1 MVHATSRV
9 KGVFK
14 PSDYPDVLDE
24 ATQKDLNNLF
34 ETLFPQSEKPEI
46 AGNHAAFAMVARNPR
61 LALLVV
67 KLSYY
72 IVREMPWTTQRS
84 DLRELAIETLNFHFK
99 CDFSFQA
106 HLRVAQ
112 AAGIGVEL
120 VAAIPY
126 WRTANVFNEEQR
138 LVIEY
143 TLAVVAGEVP
153 DELFSRVV
161 TSYGEKE
168 AIEFTTAIAWWSFW
182 AMIINATRTEFD
194 FGYGKSGAL
203 K

>member
-1 MVHATSRV
+1 MVRATSRV

-24 ATQKDLNNLF
+24 ATEKDLNDLF
-34 ETLFPQSEKPEI
+34 KHLFPQSERPEI

-67 KLSYY
+67 KLSDY
-72 IVREMPWTTQRS
+72 IVRKMPWTSQRV
-84 DLRELAIETLNFHFK
+84 DVRELAIQTLNFHFK
-99 CDFSFQA
+99 CEFSFQA

-112 AAGIGVEL
+112 AAGISVEL
-120 VAAIPY
+120 LAAIPY
-126 WRTANVFNEEQR
+126 WRTTNLFSEEQR

-143 TLAVVAGEVP
+143 TLAVVVGDVP

-161 TSYGEKE
+161 NKYGEKE

-194 FGYGKSGAL
+194 FGSLKPGA
-203 K
+203 